1 MKKQILKTVYTL
13 LCCIF
18 LFIPVIQSK
27 EKPLELQIN
36 PYTGAISGLKI
47 PGDKQTWNG

>member
-36 PYTGAISGLKI
+36 PYTCLLYTSDAA
-47 PGDKQTWNG
+47 DE